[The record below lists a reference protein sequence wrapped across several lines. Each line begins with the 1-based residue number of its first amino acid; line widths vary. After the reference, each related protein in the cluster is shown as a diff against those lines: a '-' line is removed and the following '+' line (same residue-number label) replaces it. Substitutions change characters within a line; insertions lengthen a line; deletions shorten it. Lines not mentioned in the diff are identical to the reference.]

1 MLVVD
6 FDSCT
11 GFGPWFNSIRSVFT
25 SQSRNSSPIRKSL
38 DLVPICA
45 IVLKLKELINR
56 I

>member
-1 MLVVD
+1 MD

-11 GFGPWFNSIRSVFT
+11 GFGPWFNSIRIVFT

-45 IVLKLKELINR
+45 IVLKLKEMINR